1 MANNWST
8 LKNIR
13 QSSVDEAQAAY
24 LSQQK
29 LLADN
34 EASIQSI
41 DGYIN
46 DYHSE
51 LMNAQQNSAL
61 LDVIIRL
68 REFIQQLYDMKKAQR
83 QKSLQLQQEMHQ
95 KQQHLNTCL
104 TELKVIEKIEER
116 EKEALQAFRD
126 YQEMRENEE
135 IARQVFLTHRDGG

>member
-1 MANNWST
+1 MANHWST

-13 QSSVDEAQAAY
+13 QSSVDEAQAAC

-34 EASIQSI
+34 EASIQSL
-41 DGYIN
+41 DGYIS

-51 LMNAQQNSAL
+51 LINAEQNSAL

-135 IARQVFLTHRDGG
+135 IARQVFLSHRDGG

>member
-1 MANNWST
+1 MANHWGT

-13 QSSVDEAQAAY
+13 QSSVDEAQAAC

-29 LLADN
+29 LLADT
-34 EASIQSI
+34 EASIQSL

-51 LMNAQQNSAL
+51 LMNAEQNSAL

>member
-1 MANNWST
+1 MANHWST

-13 QSSVDEAQAAY
+13 QSSVDEAQTAC

-34 EASIQSI
+34 EASIQSL

-51 LMNAQQNSAL
+51 LINAEQNSAL

>member
-1 MANNWST
+1 MANHWST

-13 QSSVDEAQAAY
+13 QSSVDEAQAAC

-34 EASIQSI
+34 EASIQSL

-51 LMNAQQNSAL
+51 LINAEQNSAL

-83 QKSLQLQQEMHQ
+83 QKSLQLQQDMHQ
-95 KQQHLNTCL
+95 KQQYLNTCL

>member
-1 MANNWST
+1 MANHWST

-13 QSSVDEAQAAY
+13 QSSVDEAQAAC

-34 EASIQSI
+34 EASIQSL

-51 LMNAQQNSAL
+51 LINAEQNSAL
-61 LDVIIRL
+61 LDVIVRL

>member
-1 MANNWST
+1 MANHWST

-13 QSSVDEAQAAY
+13 QSSVDEAQAAC

-34 EASIQSI
+34 EASIQSL
-41 DGYIN
+41 DDYIN

-51 LMNAQQNSAL
+51 LINAEQNSAL
-61 LDVIIRL
+61 LDVIVRL

-135 IARQVFLTHRDGG
+135 IARQVFLSHRDGG

>member
-1 MANNWST
+1 MANHWST

-13 QSSVDEAQAAY
+13 QSSVDEAQAAC

-34 EASIQSI
+34 EASIQSL

-51 LMNAQQNSAL
+51 LINAEQNSAL

-135 IARQVFLTHRDGG
+135 IARQVFLSHRDGG

>member
-1 MANNWST
+1 MANHWST

-13 QSSVDEAQAAY
+13 QSSVDEAQTAC

-34 EASIQSI
+34 EASIQSL

-51 LMNAQQNSAL
+51 LINAEQNSAL
-61 LDVIIRL
+61 LDVIVRL

>member
-1 MANNWST
+1 MANHWST

-13 QSSVDEAQAAY
+13 QSSVDEAQAAC

-34 EASIQSI
+34 EASIQSL

-51 LMNAQQNSAL
+51 LINAEQNSAL

>member
-1 MANNWST
+1 MVNHWST

-13 QSSVDEAQAAY
+13 QSSVDEAQAAC

-34 EASIQSI
+34 EASIQSL
-41 DGYIN
+41 DGYIS

-51 LMNAQQNSAL
+51 LINAEQNSAL

>member
-1 MANNWST
+1 
-8 LKNIR
+8 
-13 QSSVDEAQAAY
+13 
-24 LSQQK
+24 
-29 LLADN
+29 
-34 EASIQSI
+34 
-41 DGYIN
+41 
-46 DYHSE
+46 
-51 LMNAQQNSAL
+51 
-61 LDVIIRL
+61 
-68 REFIQQLYDMKKAQR
+68 MKKAQR

>member
-1 MANNWST
+1 MANHWST

-13 QSSVDEAQAAY
+13 QSSVDEAQTAC

-34 EASIQSI
+34 EASIQSL
-41 DGYIN
+41 DGYIS

-51 LMNAQQNSAL
+51 LINAEQNSAL

>member
-1 MANNWST
+1 MANHWST

-13 QSSVDEAQAAY
+13 QSSVDEAQTAC

-34 EASIQSI
+34 EASIQSL
-41 DGYIN
+41 DGYIS

-51 LMNAQQNSAL
+51 LINAEQNSAL

-68 REFIQQLYDMKKAQR
+68 REFIQQLYEMKKAQR

>member
-1 MANNWST
+1 MANHWST

-13 QSSVDEAQAAY
+13 QSSVDEAQTAC

-34 EASIQSI
+34 EASIQSL
-41 DGYIN
+41 DGYIS

-51 LMNAQQNSAL
+51 LINAEQNSAL

-135 IARQVFLTHRDGG
+135 IARQVFLSHRDGG

>member
-51 LMNAQQNSAL
+51 LINAEQNSAL
-61 LDVIIRL
+61 LDVIVRL

-135 IARQVFLTHRDGG
+135 IARQVFLSHRDGG

>member
-1 MANNWST
+1 MANHWST

-13 QSSVDEAQAAY
+13 QSSVDEAQAAC

-34 EASIQSI
+34 EASIQSL
-41 DGYIN
+41 DGYIS

-51 LMNAQQNSAL
+51 LINAEQNSAL

>member
-1 MANNWST
+1 MANHWST

-13 QSSVDEAQAAY
+13 QSSVDEAQAAC

-34 EASIQSI
+34 EASIQSL

-51 LMNAQQNSAL
+51 LINAEQNSAL
-61 LDVIIRL
+61 LDVIVRL

-135 IARQVFLTHRDGG
+135 IARQVFLSHRDGG

>member
-1 MANNWST
+1 MANHWST

-34 EASIQSI
+34 EASIQSL

-51 LMNAQQNSAL
+51 LINAEQNSAL

>member
-1 MANNWST
+1 MANHWST

-13 QSSVDEAQAAY
+13 QFSVDEAQTAC

-34 EASIQSI
+34 EASIQSL
-41 DGYIN
+41 DGYIS

-51 LMNAQQNSAL
+51 LINAEQNSAL

>member
-1 MANNWST
+1 MANHWST

-13 QSSVDEAQAAY
+13 QSSVDEAQTAC

-34 EASIQSI
+34 EASIQSL

-51 LMNAQQNSAL
+51 LINAEQNSAL
-61 LDVIIRL
+61 LDVIVRL

-135 IARQVFLTHRDGG
+135 IARQVFLSHRDGG

>member
-1 MANNWST
+1 MANHWST

-34 EASIQSI
+34 EASIQSL
-41 DGYIN
+41 DGYIS

-51 LMNAQQNSAL
+51 LINAEQNSAL

>member
-1 MANNWST
+1 MANHWST

-13 QSSVDEAQAAY
+13 QSSVDEAQAAC

-34 EASIQSI
+34 EASIQSL

-51 LMNAQQNSAL
+51 LMNAEQNSAL

>member
-1 MANNWST
+1 MANHWST

-13 QSSVDEAQAAY
+13 QSSVDEAQVAC

-34 EASIQSI
+34 EASIQSL

-51 LMNAQQNSAL
+51 LINAEQNSAL
-61 LDVIIRL
+61 LDVIVRL